1 MKGVLADSQV
11 NGQSNFSPHAHVENI
26 LKLARRLPE
35 TQRCQKYPQPRDDR
49 SGMNDPFLGSSRD
62 LVGDFRSQVQA
73 TAEEQD
79 AQPVVLESPEPSRCR
94 FDRLDLTVEPFRC
107 AVGDPMTK
115 VRQQP

>member
-49 SGMNDPFLGSSRD
+49 SGMNDPFLNW
-62 LVGDFRSQVQA
+62 
-73 TAEEQD
+73 
-79 AQPVVLESPEPSRCR
+79 PSLTDD
-94 FDRLDLTVEPFRC
+94 DRLNPMNLGNFLDAIAQARMANENPRGPLSRTPFTFR
-107 AVGDPMTK
+107 PL
-115 VRQQP
+115 